1 MTLQPDDTIYGGDD
15 VSEADEHFEL
25 APEDPER
32 AVLNKGTGRGLA
44 LYNTVCLLTVYYT

>member
-1 MTLQPDDTIYGGDD
+1 MTLQPDESLFGGAAADDTLYGGDD

-32 AVLNKGTGRGLA
+32 AVLNKGTGRG
-44 LYNTVCLLTVYYT
+44 